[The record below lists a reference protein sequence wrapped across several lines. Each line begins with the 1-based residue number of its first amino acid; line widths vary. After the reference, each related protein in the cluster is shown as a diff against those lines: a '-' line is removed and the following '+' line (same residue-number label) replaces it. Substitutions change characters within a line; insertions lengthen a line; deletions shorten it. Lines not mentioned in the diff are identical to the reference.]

1 MDELVMRHGKEIFF
15 FLFPIILLECTGTVV
30 FNSTNVYTI
39 QIDHMRSLEE
49 FISFKTKWNRKK
61 TAIELGIANDL
72 ISVIHEI
79 YNYQF

>member
-1 MDELVMRHGKEIFF
+1 MDALVKLHGKEIFF

-30 FNSTNVYTI
+30 FNSTNVCTI
-39 QIDHMRSLEE
+39 QIEHMKSLEE
-49 FISFKTKWNRKK
+49 FIFFQTKWNRKK
-61 TAIELGIANDL
+61 TAMELGIANDL